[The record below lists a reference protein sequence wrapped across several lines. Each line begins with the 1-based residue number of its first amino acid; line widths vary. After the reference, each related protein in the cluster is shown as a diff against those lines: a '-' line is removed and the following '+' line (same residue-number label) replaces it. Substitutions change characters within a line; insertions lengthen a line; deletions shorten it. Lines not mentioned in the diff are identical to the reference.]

1 MMTTKKKRETQR
13 IHWSWRASYHGSL
26 DDFSEDENPEV
37 LYLIGQLAD
46 YCESF
51 CFQLESAETGYLHFQ
66 GCLQLI
72 NKRRKHDILR
82 KIHPFEYLAPNKG
95 TPKQAWHYCSK
106 DETRLYG
113 PWFIGAPQ
121 ILDVKEK
128 LADFVDACQQPDI
141 TERDLWLKYPSMM
154 TRYPHTYYRVNCL
167 VKPVRT
173 EPLEVYIFYG
183 GPGSGKSRMVEELYP
198 DAYIVPW
205 SQKTWLT
212 PRGYKAKVVVFQDF
226 TGEMYLKQFNRYVD
240 RYAEEVEYKGG
251 YIWWLPTIILITT
264 NVLPSLWYKTEG
276 RQDVLNQVYRRITAC
291 YDFTDWDYDR
301 DWPNRILP
309 PAYSCQELS
318 DKYLRTQQNF
328 NNQFIG
334 LNKF

>member
-1 MMTTKKKRETQR
+1 VFRKHVSPWIQALPRSQGALKFNQSERGHVQRALKSRSLALLFPRLRRLHSSTMTTKKRETQR

-141 TERDLWLKYPSMM
+141 TERDLWLKY
-154 TRYPHTYYRVNCL
+154 L
-167 VKPVRT
+167 
-173 EPLEVYIFYG
+173 
-183 GPGSGKSRMVEELYP
+183 
-198 DAYIVPW
+198 
-205 SQKTWLT
+205 
-212 PRGYKAKVVVFQDF
+212 
-226 TGEMYLKQFNRYVD
+226 
-240 RYAEEVEYKGG
+240 
-251 YIWWLPTIILITT
+251 
-264 NVLPSLWYKTEG
+264 
-276 RQDVLNQVYRRITAC
+276 
-291 YDFTDWDYDR
+291 
-301 DWPNRILP
+301 
-309 PAYSCQELS
+309 
-318 DKYLRTQQNF
+318 
-328 NNQFIG
+328 
-334 LNKF
+334 